1 MKSQTKSSK
10 SSSQAK
16 LSSNTFGKWLRSIPQ
31 GPDRKVVIQPPVSL
45 TQAEWAMLAVDAGRQ
60 GITLDQLLQRSINTF
75 VDMVHDDLTKAA

>member
-1 MKSQTKSSK
+1 
-10 SSSQAK
+10 
-16 LSSNTFGKWLRSIPQ
+16 
-31 GPDRKVVIQPPVSL
+31 VSL